1 MVWVDPRHRERGVG
15 SALVRHAERRAR
27 LLGHSAVYLYT
38 EDKVDWYTRSG
49 WQAVRQSTL
58 NHFDIT
64 VMRLA
69 LVT

>member
-1 MVWVDPRHRERGVG
+1 
-15 SALVRHAERRAR
+15 VRHAERRAR